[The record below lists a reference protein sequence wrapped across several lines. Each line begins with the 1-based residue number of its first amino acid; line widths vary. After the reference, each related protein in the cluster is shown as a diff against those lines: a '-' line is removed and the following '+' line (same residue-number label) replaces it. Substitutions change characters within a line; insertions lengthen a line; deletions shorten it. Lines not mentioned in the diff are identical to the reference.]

1 MKKTCRFSPFCVLEC
16 LSTLFRIRCHLCR
29 LFISLVYKPLSYC
42 AKVWICNKKW
52 QFKMLVVLSSIFVAD
67 TKTTF
72 GYNFVAPLNYLKVLT
87 NSYYSIGLVNVILVI
102 TCLGGWFGINCP
114 SAISKF
120 SNITML
126 ICPKNR
132 PNQICDYW
140 LITPI
145 ETNTL

>member
-52 QFKMLVVLSSIFVAD
+52 QFKMLVVLSPIFVAD

-87 NSYYSIGLVNVILVI
+87 NSYYSIGLVTRHISNYMFGRVIWDKLPECNFKIFKYHNVDLSQKSPEPNMWLLVNH
-102 TCLGGWFGINCP
+102 T
-114 SAISKF
+114 
-120 SNITML
+120 
-126 ICPKNR
+126 
-132 PNQICDYW
+132 YW
-140 LITPI
+140 
-145 ETNTL
+145 N

>member
-1 MKKTCRFSPFCVLEC
+1 
-16 LSTLFRIRCHLCR
+16 
-29 LFISLVYKPLSYC
+29 
-42 AKVWICNKKW
+42 
-52 QFKMLVVLSSIFVAD
+52 MLVVLSPIFVAD

-87 NSYYSIGLVNVILVI
+87 NSYYSIGLV
-102 TCLGGWFGINCP
+102 TRHINCP